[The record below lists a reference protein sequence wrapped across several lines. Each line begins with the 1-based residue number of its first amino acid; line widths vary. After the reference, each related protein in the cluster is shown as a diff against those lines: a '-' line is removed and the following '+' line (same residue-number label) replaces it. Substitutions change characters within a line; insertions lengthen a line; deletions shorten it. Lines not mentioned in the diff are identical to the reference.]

1 MGRVATRECHHILA
15 ALHVDLVAP
24 PSEVVCC
31 IVYCHRELLFEPLAN
46 NEDLVTFTICEGG
59 GFWVIFA
66 VQDASEEVILQ
77 IWDKVLVNW

>member
-1 MGRVATRECHHILA
+1 MRECHHIPA

-31 IVYCHRELLFEPLAN
+31 IVYRHGEPLFEPLAN

-59 GFWVIFA
+59 GFWVVLA
-66 VQDASEEVILQ
+66 VQDASEEVVLQ
-77 IWDKVLVNW
+77 IWDKVLVNR